1 MKIGDKIESLIFG
14 LNMLSIV
21 LFIFGGYLPDYFVFF
36 YPVNYWKLY
45 LPLCIF
51 TFSDT
56 ILRSEYNLIKV
67 VNVLLSICSILLS
80 IAIAIFKDYN
90 HMWLN

>member
-1 MKIGDKIESLIFG
+1 MRVGDKIERIIFG
-14 LNMLSIV
+14 TNVLSV
-21 LFIFGGYLPDYFVFF
+21 TLFIFGGLLPDSFIMF

-56 ILRSEYNLIKV
+56 ILKSEYNLIKV
-67 VNVLLSICSILLS
+67 VNVLLSICSILLY
-80 IAIAIFKDYN
+80 IAITIIND